1 MRSIRSS
8 RRGDWLAE
16 SGKVVKTTRI
26 TIETENLL
34 VVRGHQPLAQAYA
47 VHVMDVFEHY
57 RFRHEIQTKGTG
69 AFSGLEATDAWQD
82 KFFDAGHPA
91 SRDANVWFP
100 D

>member
-1 MRSIRSS
+1 MNLQSVH
-8 RRGDWLAE
+8 RGIVSLYPGDSAWE
-16 SGKVVKTTRI
+16 GT
-26 TIETENLL
+26 
-34 VVRGHQPLAQAYA
+34 LAQAYA

-57 RFRHEIQTKGTG
+57 RFRHEIQTKGAG